1 MCSWYLH
8 LAAWRRRLKDG
19 TGQVTLVLA
28 ATGSGGR
35 TVWVGVLPLL
45 EEFFGLVEE
54 DSLLSR
60 LADVAVGFEER
71 ADVQGLAAPEVTVD
85 GPVEGQLE

>member
-1 MCSWYLH
+1 MLVVSTFSS
-8 LAAWRRRLKDG
+8 LAEELGDCLSAKRQWKTGREWHTLKDG

-45 EEFFGLVEE
+45 KEFFGLVEE
-54 DSLLSR
+54 DLS
-60 LADVAVGFEER
+60 ER
-71 ADVQGLAAPEVTVD
+71 ERRKSQ
-85 GPVEGQLE
+85 